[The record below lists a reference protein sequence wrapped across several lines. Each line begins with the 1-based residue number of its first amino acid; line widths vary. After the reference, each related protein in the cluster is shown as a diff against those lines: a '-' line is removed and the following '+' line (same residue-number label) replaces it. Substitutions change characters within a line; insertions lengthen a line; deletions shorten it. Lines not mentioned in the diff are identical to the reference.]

1 MIEGGKYME
10 TLVVGERGQITIP
23 KEIRKKYGIKPRQ
36 VVILEERD
44 GELVIKPAIVVP
56 LEKLKKLARE
66 LDLEF
71 IKKFLRENEVSPEE
85 EEMILRSWQV

>member
-1 MIEGGKYME
+1 ME